1 MNIVTKYIFSLK
13 DDIKSTDQIV
23 ADEDFIDSLV
33 QKITHTGLNVQEIEI
48 IKKIILTYTGLHN
61 NIKHGNIKGKEFE
74 DFLKSLNIVSKK
86 EAPIKEEISPSDP
99 SNEENSTE
107 NNSNGDDINIDDN
120 SKSNESTS
128 NESPNKEKPSRK
140 KKRGGK
146 KKGEGKRNLSE
157 FINSAPII
165 THPFSSDFIETF
177 ACPCCATKDSNYK
190 IDPSTNIFFRRITPI
205 APEIHVREKIRCHSC
220 GVTLVARASEEVESR
235 VGSFLPSAVTFSIL
249 MRYQFGFPFYRM
261 ERMLDYLNPNIDFS
275 DATQWGFTEKIAQE
289 LEPLLDCLH
298 REAANAQWLGVDDCW
313 ARVVSLKKE
322 IEKELESAENKNAVR
337 TGIETTTF
345 VAQTFSGHG
354 IQFYMTG
361 RNHQSENRAKI
372 IELRTNPEP
381 LITMSDATNKARV
394 KTVSPSGSK
403 IIATH
408 CIEHLRTYYE
418 KIAKDYPD
426 ECNHFL
432 AQIKLIY
439 INDNFCK
446 EQGFNPLARLVF
458 HQNNSKKIMDNLY
471 DWTINEIKNNSF
483 AEPNGDYS
491 RALNYARK
499 FWKEFTEFLRVP
511 GVKLDNNSVERGT
524 KTPVLQRN
532 NSRKYLTKNGAHVGD
547 LFMSILSTA
556 ILNKINCVEY
566 LEFCITHRNILKE
579 DPELFLPW
587 NYLETKKE
595 IEEERKL
602 ERPYKIASQR
612 NSFDPIEELF
622 AVQ

>member
-1 MNIVTKYIFSLK
+1 
-13 DDIKSTDQIV
+13 
-23 ADEDFIDSLV
+23 
-33 QKITHTGLNVQEIEI
+33 
-48 IKKIILTYTGLHN
+48 
-61 NIKHGNIKGKEFE
+61 
-74 DFLKSLNIVSKK
+74 
-86 EAPIKEEISPSDP
+86 
-99 SNEENSTE
+99 
-107 NNSNGDDINIDDN
+107 
-120 SKSNESTS
+120 
-128 NESPNKEKPSRK
+128 
-140 KKRGGK
+140 
-146 KKGEGKRNLSE
+146 
-157 FINSAPII
+157 
-165 THPFSSDFIETF
+165 
-177 ACPCCATKDSNYK
+177 
-190 IDPSTNIFFRRITPI
+190 
-205 APEIHVREKIRCHSC
+205 
-220 GVTLVARASEEVESR
+220 
-235 VGSFLPSAVTFSIL
+235 

-313 ARVVSLKKE
+313 ARVISLKKE
-322 IEKELESAENKNAVR
+322 IEMELESAENKDAVR

-354 IQFYMTG
+354 IQLYMTG
-361 RNHQSENRAKI
+361 RNHQSENRAQI

-403 IIATH
+403 IIETH

-426 ECNHFL
+426 ECGYFL
-432 AQIKLIY
+432 AQIKIIY

-446 EQGFNPLARLVF
+446 EQEFNSLARLAF
-458 HQNNSKKIMDNLY
+458 HQNHSQKIMDNLY
-471 DWTINEIKNNSF
+471 TWIINEIKNNPF
-483 AEPNGDYS
+483 AERNGNYF

-499 FWKEFTEFLRVP
+499 FFPEFTEFLRFP
-511 GVKLDNNSVERGT
+511 AVKLDNNSVERGT

-532 NSRKYLTKNGAHVGD
+532 NSRKYLTVIGAHVGD
-547 LFMSILSTA
+547 LFMSIMSTA
-556 ILNKINCVEY
+556 ILNKINCAEY

-612 NSFDPIEELF
+612 KSFDPQDELF
-622 AVQ
+622 ITQ

>member
-1 MNIVTKYIFSLK
+1 MAIKESFLFSIK
-13 DDIKSTDQIV
+13 NDIESTDMHIS
-23 ADEDFIDSLV
+23 DEEYMLDIMNKFN
-33 QKITHTGLNVQEIEI
+33 KNELNPIEKEIL
-48 IKKIILTYTGLHN
+48 KKIIFNYSSIFN
-61 NIKHGNIKGKEFE
+61 NLKSGSITAKELDKIIKGIKNSEHSKENQILQE
-74 DFLKSLNIVSKK
+74 ELNTPLPDFQIDSSSK
-86 EAPIKEEISPSDP
+86 
-99 SNEENSTE
+99 E
-107 NNSNGDDINIDDN
+107 NNSESILPSSENDEP
-120 SKSNESTS
+120 SNKPSST
-128 NESPNKEKPSRK
+128 EKPSRK

-146 KKGEGKRNLSE
+146 RKGEGKRNLSE
-157 FINSAPII
+157 FIDSAPII
-165 THPFSSDFIETF
+165 THPFPSNFIDTF
-177 ACPCCATKDSNYK
+177 SCPCCAANDSSYK
-190 IDPSTNIFFRRITPI
+190 IDPSTNVFFRRITPI
-205 APEIHVREKIRCHSC
+205 APEIHVREKLRCHSC
-220 GVTLVARASEEVESR
+220 GVTLIARAPEEVENK
-235 VGSFLPSAVTFSIL
+235 VGCFLPSAVTFSIL
-249 MRYQFGFPFYRM
+249 MRYQYGFPFYRM
-261 ERMLDYLNPNIDFS
+261 ERFLDNLDQNIDFS
-275 DATQWGFTEKIAQE
+275 DATQWDFTEKIAQE

-322 IEKELESAENKNAVR
+322 IKIELDTAENKKSVR

-354 IQFYMTG
+354 IQIYMTG

-403 IIATH
+403 IIETH
-408 CIEHLRTYYE
+408 CIEHLRKYYE
-418 KIAKDYPD
+418 KIAENYPD
-426 ECNHFL
+426 ECKYFL
-432 AQIKLIY
+432 DQIKLIY
-439 INDNFCK
+439 IHDNFCN
-446 EQGFNPLARLVF
+446 EQEFNPLARLVF
-458 HQNNSKKIMDNLY
+458 HQNQSQKIMDDLHA
-471 DWTINEIKNNSF
+471 WIVNEIKNNLF

-532 NSRKYLTKNGAHVGD
+532 NSRKYLTVKGAFVGD
-547 LFMSILSTA
+547 LVMSITSTA
-556 ILNKINCVEY
+556 ILNKINPVEY

-595 IEEERKL
+595 IEEQRRK
-602 ERPYKIASQR
+602 EPPYKIASQR
-612 NSFDPIEELF
+612 NSFDSQEELF